1 MSQAQTEKK
10 NRFQISR
17 EVQEEFVN
25 GVAQTMLSLAETAGK
40 WQKPWTSD
48 STAGSWGM
56 PYCPTT
62 GREYGGANMVRL
74 MLAGITKGY
83 SDDRWLTFKQL
94 QKFQGDHPG
103 LDMKIRKGE
112 KGVKILRPEEIV
124 FTVEEDGRWKYLT
137 QEEIKELEGQK
148 AQGREIHDMQRM
160 MLFYPFTVFNAAQ
173 IEGFPQKEK
182 PVHTM
187 TPIER
192 NEFVEKFI
200 ASSGIAVQHYGGDA
214 CFSHSEDVVKM
225 PFPDRFNG
233 TDEYYATKLHEF
245 YHATGHES
253 REDRQKKQ
261 SQTLKGYAF
270 EEMRAELFSML
281 AGAKLDLPMPES
293 NSAAY
298 IAHWNQ
304 TFSGGDVKAVFQ
316 AATEAA
322 RALTTMRQF
331 EAGEQPSVRWFP
343 KSEVWPE
350 LAEMQKQ
357 RDAATGTAFLNVQ
370 SAARSTEPVPRPG
383 PLTLAESVTAFQAA
397 DDPVAKTRLILQ
409 NQEFLQIALK
419 SDPDSVREL
428 ASLFDSMS
436 RTMHMDLDEKLRA
449 GDPATPIPSP
459 EQQSAPR
466 MRM

>member
-1 MSQAQTEKK
+1 M
-10 NRFQISR
+10 
-17 EVQEEFVN
+17 
-25 GVAQTMLSLAETAGK
+25 
-40 WQKPWTSD
+40 
-48 STAGSWGM
+48 GM

-74 MLAGITKGY
+74 MLASIVKGY
-83 SDDRWLTFKQL
+83 GDDRWLTFKQL
-94 QKFQGDHPG
+94 QKFQGEHPE

-124 FTVEEDGRWKYLT
+124 FIVEEDGRWKYLT
-137 QEEIKELEGQK
+137 QEEIKELEAQK
-148 AQGREIHDMQRM
+148 AQGREIPDVQRM
-160 MLFYPFTVFNAAQ
+160 MLFYPFTVFNASQ
-173 IEGFPQKEK
+173 IEGFPQKER
-182 PVHTM
+182 PAPTM
-187 TPIER
+187 TAIER
-192 NEFVEKFI
+192 NEFVETFI

-225 PFPDRFNG
+225 PFPDRFSG

-270 EEMRAELFSML
+270 DEMRAELFSML
-281 AGAKLDLPMPES
+281 AGARLDLPMPES

-304 TFSGGDVKAVFQ
+304 TFSGGDVKGVFQ

-331 EAGEQPSVRWFP
+331 EAGEQPSARWFP
-343 KSEVWPE
+343 KSEAWPE

-357 RDAATGTAFLNVQ
+357 RDAATGVSFRKTPDKQVFDH
-370 SAARSTEPVPRPG
+370 VPRSAP
-383 PLTLAESVTAFQAA
+383 PSLAEAVTAFRGT

-409 NQEFLQIALK
+409 NQDFLQLALK

-436 RTMHMDLDEKLRA
+436 QTLHMELDEKLRA
-449 GDPATPIPSP
+449 GASTTSIPSP
-459 EQQSAPR
+459 EQQNAPR